1 MDTRVRRRVSF
12 VCAVAM
18 ALLSLSKV
26 GLGEEVI
33 RISSYKARFGRN
45 AEVSKVTDAE
55 ITGVYAGMK
64 GLKWVKFYYDPASG
78 ERGSV
83 TVWSDRSA
91 LDAYMKSEAR
101 KGILAK
107 LRPLI
112 EGDVTSRIYV
122 VHQPGSSPP
131 GP

>member
-1 MDTRVRRRVSF
+1 MNTRVRRPVSF
-12 VCAVAM
+12 VCAAVM
-18 ALLSLSKV
+18 LFLSLAAV
-26 GLGEEVI
+26 GSGEEVI

-64 GLKWVKFYYDPASG
+64 GLKWVKFYFDPLSG

-83 TVWSDRSA
+83 TVWSDRSY
-91 LDAYMKSEAR
+91 LDAYMKSDAR

-107 LRPLI
+107 LEPLI
-112 EGDVTSRIYV
+112 EGEVTSRIYV

>member
-1 MDTRVRRRVSF
+1 MKTRVPVSF
-12 VCAVAM
+12 VCAMMV
-18 ALLSLSKV
+18 LLSVSAV
-26 GLGEEVI
+26 GRGEEVI

-64 GLKWVKFYYDPASG
+64 GLKWVKFYYDPLSG

-83 TVWSDRSA
+83 TVWSDRPA

-107 LRPLI
+107 LAPLI
-112 EGDVTSRIYV
+112 EGEVTSRIYV
-122 VHQPGSSPP
+122 VHQPGSSPK

>member
-1 MDTRVRRRVSF
+1 MNTRVRRPVSF
-12 VCAVAM
+12 VCAVVM
-18 ALLSLSKV
+18 VFLSLSAV

-33 RISSYKARFGRN
+33 RISSYKALFGRN

-55 ITGVYAGMK
+55 ITGVYSGMK
-64 GLKWVKFYYDPASG
+64 GLKWVKFYYDPLSG

-83 TVWSDRSA
+83 TVWADRAA

-112 EGDVTSRIYV
+112 EGDVTSRVYV